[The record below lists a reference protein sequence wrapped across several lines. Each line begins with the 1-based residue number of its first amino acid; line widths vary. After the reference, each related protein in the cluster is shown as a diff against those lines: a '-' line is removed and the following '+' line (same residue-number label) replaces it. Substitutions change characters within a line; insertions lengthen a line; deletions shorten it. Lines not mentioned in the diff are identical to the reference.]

1 MTKILTEF
9 NLIHLNDW
17 SLLYNTA
24 ENNDKL
30 WKVKAHIVIMPV
42 RLPDGLPED
51 DKIDDFRLLSNGQL
65 VNLKERLPQVSLRF
79 WSENGMSFFFR
90 PGHFYDSLFYLEIMI
105 FKNYFNFWGQIGNLT
120 DFCRNSG
127 KSESNFFLLSQYDH
141 SYFQHVGQL
150 KTNPARKI
158 KLCDGCYDP
167 NCISNGICG
176 MQMKF
181 GHNLTHW
188 KKYWQFEGT

>member
-51 DKIDDFRLLSNGQL
+51 DKIDEFRLLSNGQL

-79 WSENGMSFFFR
+79 WSENEMSFF
-90 PGHFYDSLFYLEIMI
+90 
-105 FKNYFNFWGQIGNLT
+105 
-120 DFCRNSG
+120 
-127 KSESNFFLLSQYDH
+127 
-141 SYFQHVGQL
+141 
-150 KTNPARKI
+150 
-158 KLCDGCYDP
+158 
-167 NCISNGICG
+167 
-176 MQMKF
+176 
-181 GHNLTHW
+181 
-188 KKYWQFEGT
+188 